1 MGDFADAMRR
11 SAAEAPPVKATDRAA
26 QNAYEGKRSNPAAES
41 AALAKFQ
48 TPRRPV
54 ASNEVADPAR
64 DETRGAMVEIPR
76 DKHGFWT
83 ARAVLVD
90 GSAVAD
96 RYRHF
101 ALRVKQVLEER
112 GAKSVV
118 VTSALRGEGKT
129 VTACN
134 LALALASITAGKRIA
149 LLDLDLRSPSIARA
163 IGAVS
168 ISGVEEVLE
177 GQRALDFVRIRTD
190 VPLLDVFPAG
200 KPVPEAHE
208 LLARPEVGKVLRE
221 LESRYDLVVCDAP
234 PVLPVPD
241 VPLILPHVGA
251 CLLVAGAGS
260 TQQSAFLEMLELLPR
275 EQIVGTF
282 LNRTRSLRHPE
293 YYRGYGGDHSTTQE
307 EPVERSE
314 A

>member
-11 SAAEAPPVKATDRAA
+11 SAAEAPPENATSRAA
-26 QNAYEGKRSNPAAES
+26 PNAYERKRTEPAAES
-41 AALAKFQ
+41 EAIAKI
-48 TPRRPV
+48 
-54 ASNEVADPAR
+54 
-64 DETRGAMVEIPR
+64 EIPR
-76 DKHGFWT
+76 HKHGFWT
-83 ARAVLVD
+83 ARAVLVK

-96 RYRHF
+96 RFRHF
-101 ALRVKQVLEER
+101 ALRVKRDLEER

-134 LALALASITAGKRIA
+134 LALALASIAAGKRIA

-163 IGAVS
+163 MATVPIA
-168 ISGVEEVLE
+168 GVEEVFGGKRSL
-177 GQRALDFVRIRTD
+177 GSVRIRTD
-190 VPLLDVFPAG
+190 VPSLDVFPVG
-200 KPVPEAHE
+200 EPVAEAHE

-221 LESRYDLVVCDAP
+221 LENRYDLVVCDAP

-241 VPLILPHVGA
+241 VPLILSHVGA

-260 TQQSAFLEMLELLPR
+260 TQQSAFREMLELLPR
-275 EQIVGTF
+275 EQLLGTF
-282 LNRTRSLRHPE
+282 LNCTRSSRQSQ
-293 YYRGYGGDHSTTQE
+293 YYQHSTEDPAATRQE
-307 EPVERSE
+307 SDARSE

>member
-1 MGDFADAMRR
+1 KATGR
-11 SAAEAPPVKATDRAA
+11 AAE
-26 QNAYEGKRSNPAAES
+26 NAYKGKRTEPAAES
-41 AALAKFQ
+41 EAIAKI
-48 TPRRPV
+48 
-54 ASNEVADPAR
+54 
-64 DETRGAMVEIPR
+64 EIPR
-76 DKHGFWT
+76 HKYGFWT
-83 ARAVLVD
+83 ARAVLVN

-96 RYRHF
+96 RFRHF
-101 ALRVKQVLEER
+101 ALRLQKALVER

-134 LALALASITAGKRIA
+134 LALALASIAAGKRIA

-163 IGAVS
+163 MATVPIA
-168 ISGVEEVLE
+168 GVEEVFE
-177 GQRALDFVRIRTD
+177 GKRALGFVRIRTD
-190 VPLLDVFPAG
+190 VPSLDVFPVG
-200 KPVPEAHE
+200 KPVPDAHE

-221 LESRYDLVVCDAP
+221 LESHYDLVICDAP

-260 TQQSAFLEMLELLPR
+260 TRQSALREMLELLPR
-275 EQIVGTF
+275 EQLVGAF
-282 LNRTRSLRHPE
+282 LNRTRSPRHSQ
-293 YYRGYGGDHSTTQE
+293 YYQGYTKDHTATQE
-307 EPVERSE
+307 EPDERSE

>member
-11 SAAEAPPVKATDRAA
+11 SAAEAPPEEAAGRAA
-26 QNAYEGKRSNPAAES
+26 QNAYEGKRTEPAAES
-41 AALAKFQ
+41 EAIAKIAKSQ
-48 TPRRPV
+48 APQRPV
-54 ASNEVADPAR
+54 VSREEKDPAG
-64 DETRGAMVEIPR
+64 DETRGAKIEIPR
-76 DKHGFWT
+76 HKYGFWT
-83 ARAVLVD
+83 ARAVLVN

-96 RYRHF
+96 RFRHF
-101 ALRVKQVLEER
+101 ALRLQRALVER

-134 LALALASITAGKRIA
+134 LALALASITADKRIA

-163 IGAVS
+163 MATVPIA
-168 ISGVEEVLE
+168 GVEEVFE
-177 GQRALDFVRIRTD
+177 GKRALGFVRIRTD
-190 VPLLDVFPAG
+190 VPSFDVFPVG
-200 KPVPEAHE
+200 QPVPDAHE
-208 LLARPEVGKVLRE
+208 LLARAELAKVLRE

-260 TQQSAFLEMLELLPR
+260 TQQSAFREMLELLPR
-275 EQIVGTF
+275 EQLLGTF
-282 LNRTRSLRHPE
+282 LNRTRSPRHSQ
-293 YYRGYGGDHSTTQE
+293 YYQGYAAAQE
-307 EPVERSE
+307 EPDARSE

>member
-11 SAAEAPPVKATDRAA
+11 SAAEAPPDEVTGRAVP
-26 QNAYEGKRSNPAAES
+26 NAYEGKRTHPAAES
-41 AALAKFQ
+41 EAIAKI
-48 TPRRPV
+48 
-54 ASNEVADPAR
+54 
-64 DETRGAMVEIPR
+64 EIPR
-76 DKHGFWT
+76 YKSGFWT
-83 ARAVLVD
+83 ARAVLVN

-96 RYRHF
+96 RFRHF
-101 ALRVKQVLEER
+101 ALRVKQDLEER

-134 LALALASITAGKRIA
+134 LALALASITADKRIA

-163 IGAVS
+163 MATVPIA
-168 ISGVEEVLE
+168 GVEEVFE
-177 GQRALDFVRIRTD
+177 GKRALGFVRIRTD
-190 VPLLDVFPAG
+190 VPSLDVFPVG
-200 KPVPEAHE
+200 EPVAEAHE

-260 TQQSAFLEMLELLPR
+260 TQQSAFREMLELLPR
-275 EQIVGTF
+275 EQLLGTF
-282 LNRTRSLRHPE
+282 LNRTRSPRHSQ
-293 YYRGYGGDHSTTQE
+293 YYQGYAAAHTAIQE
-307 EPVERSE
+307 EPDARSE